1 MLAHKISILV
11 VFSIA
16 ANLDNLGVGIAYG
29 LRRERISSRSNLVIA
44 IMSIGLTFIAMKFGQ
59 WVQPILSVKVAN
71 DLGASVIIVVGIWV
85 FFEVAIQRIGL
96 ILWRH
101 LRRYILRKIG
111 VKRQLDRSKTKPDL
125 NALMRFLSQENPRG
139 ISVRE
144 TLILGV
150 SLSLN
155 AMAGGF
161 GASLAGHNAIV
172 TSCAVGV
179 FSYLTIVIGQSLAGN
194 YASKWLGSFSQR
206 LAGLL
211 LMAIGIYE
219 LLF

>member
-1 MLAHKISILV
+1 MLVHKISILL
-11 VFSIA
+11 VFAIA

-29 LRRERISSRSNLVIA
+29 LRRNKISTRSNLVIA
-44 IMSIGLTFIAMKFGQ
+44 IMSTGLTLMAMKFGQ
-59 WVQPILSVKVAN
+59 WVQPILSIKVAN

-85 FFEVAIQRIGL
+85 FFEVAIQRMWSIL
-96 ILWRH
+96 TKHLWR
-101 LRRYILRKIG
+101 YFSRKIG
-111 VKRQLDRSKTKPDL
+111 RRKHLDRPNSEPDR
-125 NALMRFLSQENPRG
+125 NTIMRFLAHKDSGR
-139 ISVRE
+139 ISGRE

-161 GASLAGHNAIV
+161 GAGLAGHNLIV
-172 TSCAVGV
+172 TSIAVGG
-179 FSYLTIVIGQSLAGN
+179 FSYLTIFAGQSLAGN
-194 YASKWLGSFSQR
+194 YASRWLGSFSQR

-211 LMAIGIYE
+211 LIAIGIYE

>member
-1 MLAHKISILV
+1 MLVHKISILL
-11 VFSIA
+11 VFAIA

-29 LRRERISSRSNLVIA
+29 LRRDNISTRSNLVIA
-44 IMSIGLTFIAMKFGQ
+44 IMSTGLTLMAMKFGQ

-85 FFEVAIQRIGL
+85 FFEAVIQRIWS
-96 ILWRH
+96 ILSKH
-101 LRRYILRKIG
+101 LRHYFSRKIG
-111 VKRQLDRSKTKPDL
+111 MRKQLDRPKLKPDR
-125 NALMRFLSQENPRG
+125 NALMRFLVQKDPGG
-139 ISVRE
+139 ISGRE

-161 GASLAGHNAIV
+161 GAGLAGHNPIV
-172 TSCAVGV
+172 TSIAVGG
-179 FSYLTIVIGQSLAGN
+179 FSYLTIFAGQGFAGN
-194 YASKWLGSFSQR
+194 YASRWLGSFSQR

-211 LMAIGIYE
+211 LIAIGIYE

>member
-1 MLAHKISILV
+1 MLAHEILILV
-11 VFSIA
+11 VFAIA

-59 WVQPILSVKVAN
+59 WVQPILPVKVAN
-71 DLGASVIIVVGIWV
+71 DLGASVIIIVGIWV
-85 FFEVAIQRIGL
+85 FFEVEIQRIWS
-96 ILWRH
+96 ILRQ
-101 LRRYILRKIG
+101 YFCRKIG
-111 VKRQLDRSKTKPDL
+111 IEKQIDRPKTKPDP
-125 NALMRFLSQENPRG
+125 NALMRFLSQKDPSA
-139 ISVRE
+139 ISIRE

-155 AMAGGF
+155 AMVGGF

-172 TSCAVGV
+172 TSSAVGG
-179 FSYLTIVIGQSLAGN
+179 FSYLTILTGQSLAIN

>member
-1 MLAHKISILV
+1 LLAHEILILV
-11 VFSIA
+11 VFAIA

-59 WVQPILSVKVAN
+59 WIQPILSVKVAN

-85 FFEVAIQRIGL
+85 FFEVAIQRIWS

-101 LRRYILRKIG
+101 LWRYVLRKIR
-111 VKRQLDRSKTKPDL
+111 VKRQIDRPKTKPNL
-125 NALMRFLSQENPRG
+125 NALMRFLNKKNPNG
-139 ISVRE
+139 ISVFE

-161 GASLAGHNAIV
+161 GASLAGHNAIA
-172 TSCAVGV
+172 TSIAVGM
-179 FSYLTIVIGQSLAGN
+179 FSYVMIAVGQSLADN

-206 LAGLL
+206 LAGFL